1 MRNKYPVTWVEP
13 NQYRPFWAIT
23 KHSDIIEIEKQ
34 NDIFINDPRTTLMDI
49 PTEKP

>member
-1 MRNKYPVTWVEP
+1 MKKKLHDIFTYMRNKYPVTWVEP

-34 NDIFINDPRTTLMDI
+34 
-49 PTEKP
+49 K